1 MGGCDGACWN
11 NSVVRDEAEACDPGQ
26 TAQVLQ
32 WEGCMS
38 VASCLKEQRGD
49 ASFQIPLQRLSSLPE
64 TTATSMLA
72 LPELVSLR

>member
-1 MGGCDGACWN
+1 MGLVGIIRRSDMRLKHAT
-11 NSVVRDEAEACDPGQ
+11 Q
-26 TAQVLQ
+26 TARALQ
-32 WEGCMS
+32 WEGCCMS
-38 VASCLKEQRGD
+38 VASCPQEQRGD